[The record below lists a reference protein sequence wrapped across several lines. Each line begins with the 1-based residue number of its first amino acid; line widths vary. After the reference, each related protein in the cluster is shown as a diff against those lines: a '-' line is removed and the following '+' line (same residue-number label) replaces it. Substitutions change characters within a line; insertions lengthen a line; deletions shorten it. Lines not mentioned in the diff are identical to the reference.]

1 MLKHGVN
8 RRRLDGEL
16 APSLRYRHQL
26 GKLVTSHK
34 LSHLLFISS
43 DGLLEV

>member
-16 APSLRYRHQL
+16 APRHQL

-34 LSHLLFISS
+34 LSHLHFISN
-43 DGLLEV
+43 DGLREV

>member
-8 RRRLDGEL
+8 RRRVYGEL

-34 LSHLLFISS
+34 LSHLHF
-43 DGLLEV
+43 

>member
-16 APSLRYRHQL
+16 APSLWYRHQL
-26 GKLVTSHK
+26 GNLLRHTSCHICT
-34 LSHLLFISS
+34 LL
-43 DGLLEV
+43 